1 MTDISYTNNASFLL
15 IIVQHHP
22 IILLAQ
28 EPLTQQTYFKM
39 MQNFLKP
46 NDVIIADQGTSFFGA
61 YDLALYKNN
70 TFIGQPLWGSIGY
83 TLPATLGSQL
93 ADKDRRNLLLMVMA
107 LQLTV
112 QAISTMIR
120 QHIKPVLF
128 VINND
133 GYTVERLIH
142 GMYEPYN
149 EIHMWDY
156 KALPSVFGGK
166 MLKFMTLNH
175 QKIYKTRLMQLMV
188 IPM

>member
-1 MTDISYTNNASFLL
+1 MGFYRLYITCNIRFTISRQRSSLL
-15 IIVQHHP
+15 IG
-22 IILLAQ
+22 
-28 EPLTQQTYFKM
+28 
-39 MQNFLKP
+39 
-46 NDVIIADQGTSFFGA
+46 D
-61 YDLALYKNN
+61 
-70 TFIGQPLWGSIGY
+70 GS
-83 TLPATLGSQL
+83 
-93 ADKDRRNLLLMVMA
+93 

-188 IPM
+188 IP

>member
-1 MTDISYTNNASFLL
+1 
-15 IIVQHHP
+15 
-22 IILLAQ
+22 
-28 EPLTQQTYFKM
+28 M

-93 ADKDRRNLLLMVMA
+93 ADKDRRNLLLIGDGS